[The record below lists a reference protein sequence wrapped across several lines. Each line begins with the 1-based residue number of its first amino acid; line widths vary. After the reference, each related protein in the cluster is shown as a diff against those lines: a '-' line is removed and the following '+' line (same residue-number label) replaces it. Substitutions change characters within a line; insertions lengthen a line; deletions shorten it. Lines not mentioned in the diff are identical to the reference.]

1 MSNIVPN
8 TQYIQPGN
16 MRSINMQPMNVDGPS
31 QFQPPSTLFTVQNT
45 IILTLSVLLILTFL
59 GINLLDILS
68 NIIKYIVIS
77 LSPIVS
83 RFLSLIGHTTGTVL
97 NTSADVV
104 SDTSKLAID
113 IAEGSVQDIGNLLI
127 KASKQG
133 GNTSQLKKSLS
144 MPIQTNVPNQD
155 IAENPIQKPIS
166 SVKQNWCLV
175 GDFDNKRK
183 CVQMDQHEKCMSGK
197 IFESEQ
203 TCVRI

>member
-68 NIIKYIVIS
+68 NIIKYIAIS

-203 TCVRI
+203 ACVRI